1 MEEVIFPAYLTGGIR
16 DLDHPR
22 DYVQNAAR
30 HAGGRT
36 IIKLDIK
43 NFYPNIRREY
53 VETIYSKFFRF
64 APDVA
69 RLLTDLTTYHGRV
82 PQGACTSS
90 YLANLVFFNSEYHV
104 VSALYRRDLQYTRLL
119 DDITI
124 SSDRVLSDTE
134 TTDAIKRVSALCRKH
149 DLQLYNNQ
157 KKEIDSPKNPQSSYL
172 VTGILARHKVPKM
185 PKKERK
191 HIRQL
196 VYICES
202 EYKKDP
208 YSDDYHKLWNRVSGK
223 VAKIR
228 RLGYP
233 QAKPLRRRLNAILP
247 LYDEVGEQKVV
258 QEIKKLTKGKQV
270 RRSNRIG
277 HVRRVH
283 KASHQVGVLSRTNRP
298 LARSLRKQLKES
310 YARLPTI
317 RSYWLE

>member
-1 MEEVIFPAYLTGGIR
+1 
-16 DLDHPR
+16 
-22 DYVQNAAR
+22 
-30 HAGGRT
+30 
-36 IIKLDIK
+36 
-43 NFYPNIRREY
+43 
-53 VETIYSKFFRF
+53 
-64 APDVA
+64 
-69 RLLTDLTTYHGRV
+69 
-82 PQGACTSS
+82 
-90 YLANLVFFNSEYHV
+90 
-104 VSALYRRDLQYTRLL
+104 
-119 DDITI
+119 
-124 SSDRVLSDTE
+124 
-134 TTDAIKRVSALCRKH
+134 VSALCRKH

-196 VYICES
+196 VYICEC